1 MGETS
6 FLKTTKTGW
15 CRNTP
20 DLFCLFVCLFVFL
33 RPINAPR
40 IATATTP
47 KTASVCLF
55 SGPFLFSI
63 SKQITQLFGL
73 QLFGQGGGA
82 VPSTNRQE
90 NRGTTE
96 KKDPRAAH
104 VRILPSFTEFFW
116 VFTKFSWIFSQLDLV
131 LAGFTG
137 FYWVLPGIIGFYR
150 VLKSITGLYW
160 VFHGLN

>member
-1 MGETS
+1 MVSEHAR
-6 FLKTTKTGW
+6 LV
-15 CRNTP
+15 
-20 DLFCLFVCLFVFL
+20 LFVRLFFVFFL

-63 SKQITQLFGL
+63 SKEITQLFGL

-137 FYWVLPGIIGFYR
+137 FYWVLLGFTGFYWVLPGIIGFYR
-150 VLKSITGLYW
+150 VLKSITGFYW